1 MNTGSTIIRQWKS
14 TRKVWDNKNYKSF
27 GLEFLVRLILVTL
40 PFLDVGLYVRNI
52 SQGKNKLLAR
62 KIVTDVYVVINMVLP
77 AIVLYYGWY
86 EYELVVWICVYFG
99 VMTLTALLTRTMLD
113 DLIPAA
119 ISYKR
124 NIICLF
130 INYLQFVLLFAVLYL
145 GFASDGFSVGCDKL
159 ALTSLKA
166 IYLSFEVFTSVGFG
180 DMVPQTEMAYCIFIV
195 QMIIQLIFV
204 YILFSTF
211 VSKMYDDTFY
221 NKKKKKKIQ
230 NTAAKGHR

>member
-1 MNTGSTIIRQWKS
+1 MNTGSTIKRQWES
-14 TRKVWDNKNYKSF
+14 TRKVWGNKSYKSF
-27 GLEFLVRLILVTL
+27 GIEFLVRLTLVTL
-40 PFLDVGLYVRNI
+40 PFLDVGLYLRNI

-62 KIVTDVYVVINMVLP
+62 KIVTDIYVVINMVLP

-86 EYELVVWICVYFG
+86 EYKFMVWICVYLG
-99 VMTLTALLTRTMLD
+99 VMTLTALLARTLLD

-130 INYLQFVLLFAVLYL
+130 LNYLQFVFLFAVLYL
-145 GFASDGFSVGCDKL
+145 GFVPDGFSVGCEKL
-159 ALTSLKA
+159 ALTSLNA
-166 IYLSFEVFTSVGFG
+166 VYLSFEVFTSVGFG
-180 DMVPQTEMAYCIFIV
+180 DIVPQTEIAYCILIV

-204 YILFSTF
+204 YILFATF

-221 NKKKKKKIQ
+221 NKK
-230 NTAAKGHR
+230 NVN

>member
-1 MNTGSTIIRQWKS
+1 MNTGSTIRRQWKS
-14 TRKVWDNKNYKSF
+14 TRKVWDNNSYKSF
-27 GLEFLVRLILVTL
+27 GIEFLVRLILVTL
-40 PFLDVGLYVRNI
+40 PFLDLGLYLRNM

-62 KIVTDVYVVINMVLP
+62 KIVTDIYVVMNMMLP

-86 EYELVVWICVYFG
+86 EYKFVAWICVYFG
-99 VMTLTALLTRTMLD
+99 VMTLIALLARTMLD

-130 INYLQFVLLFAVLYL
+130 LNYLQFVLLFAVLYL
-145 GFASDGFSVGCDKL
+145 GFAPDGFSIGGEKFS
-159 ALTSLKA
+159 LTGLKA

-180 DMVPQTEMAYCIFIV
+180 DIVPQTKMSYCILIF

-204 YILFSTF
+204 YVLFATF
-211 VSKMYDDTFY
+211 VTKISDDTFY
-221 NKKKKKKIQ
+221 NKKKMNKPQDPVTK
-230 NTAAKGHR
+230 R